1 MERPNRREVND
12 DQCKNPTADR
22 GRSSWDLASGS
33 GDGRHPPISV
43 PRRGFLGKLLVT
55 VDAATSGPE
64 EVLAGRYAGG
74 ALGAAVQLVIG
85 IAVGVVMFL
94 IRTPFL
100 V

>member
-1 MERPNRREVND
+1 M
-12 DQCKNPTADR
+12 
-22 GRSSWDLASGS
+22 
-33 GDGRHPPISV
+33 
-43 PRRGFLGKLLVT
+43 T

-94 IRTPFL
+94 ILTPFL